1 MERFKRYLF
10 PHHNGFT
17 SPNSLFSIKMISA
30 TNLQRKLVGE
40 LVKGGGRG
48 IEKKKIKFKGGAK
61 DIFSRGDL
69 NLGGS
74 WDP

>member
-10 PHHNGFT
+10 PRHNGFT

-48 IEKKKIKFKGGAK
+48 IEKKNQI
-61 DIFSRGDL
+61 
-69 NLGGS
+69 
-74 WDP
+74 